1 MNASK
6 KEPDLRLVD
15 EALEREGL
23 TVIGGSEERVERLK
37 AHYETRPQ
45 HELADCDVCGFGSP
59 AEEPACAFC
68 GHSDAE
74 NPAAI
79 VEALPSDLGDVAEAE
94 HRLDQAI
101 ARYASAGRDMV
112 GSGWDMGN
120 AAREIRES
128 KLYLAR
134 RAPKGEPIYRNF
146 EEFCRLELR
155 RSARDIRQMIDVS
168 ENFSREDAIQVG
180 TTKLGITLRVIDA
193 ERRAPLLDMAR
204 DPAVTVRQLTEATRE
219 ATKDQAPKIDRLGRA
234 HKKMGRRPKGP
245 IFPPVAPFLPKPAEE
260 PQAEEAPKRVRR
272 LTLAIEEGEHQ
283 VLLWARR
290 NSPGDRRRARE
301 VTDGPVGRIRFLN
314 GMQMRI
320 RVFRGEKGMYLKIE
334 ATVAADEEEEA

>member
-1 MNASK
+1 MK
-6 KEPDLRLVD
+6 TEPNLELVD
-15 EALEREGL
+15 AALDREGQPNDG
-23 TVIGGSEERVERLK
+23 TPKERIERLK
-37 AHYETRPQ
+37 AHYEALPNDR
-45 HELADCDVCGFGSP
+45 LADCDECGFPSP
-59 AEEPACAFC
+59 AEEPACSFC
-68 GHSDAE
+68 GHSDVTGIAIVDTASAE
-74 NPAAI
+74 LGDLVEAERRLDAAI
-79 VEALPSDLGDVAEAE
+79 G
-94 HRLDQAI
+94 
-101 ARYASAGRDMV
+101 RYAGAGREMV

-134 RAPKGEPIYRNF
+134 RGPQGEPLYRNF

-260 PQAEEAPKRVRR
+260 PQAEETPKRVRR

-314 GMQMRI
+314 GTQMRI